1 MSDSSSPG
9 LTRASTSFFQP
20 SADVDGRDKPGHDGL
35 ERSGHKP
42 DASSASAKGSLL
54 LVNSVMGAVAAML
67 VILDAAPARSASD
80 LGEAQFRKNCAMC
93 HSLEPGRNR
102 LGPSL
107 FGVLDRRAGTV
118 AGFNYSSA
126 NKNSGLVWTRE
137 TLDAY
142 LADPQTMVPGT
153 LMVFPGI
160 KNGGD
165 RQALVEFLASQ
176 HD

>member
-1 MSDSSSPG
+1 
-9 LTRASTSFFQP
+9 
-20 SADVDGRDKPGHDGL
+20 
-35 ERSGHKP
+35 
-42 DASSASAKGSLL
+42 
-54 LVNSVMGAVAAML
+54 
-67 VILDAAPARSASD
+67 
-80 LGEAQFRKNCAMC
+80 MC
-93 HSLEPGRNR
+93 HSLEPGRNK

-165 RQALVEFLASQ
+165 WQALVEFLASQ

>member
-1 MSDSSSPG
+1 MTTLSLPPL
-9 LTRASTSFFQP
+9 LTTR
-20 SADVDGRDKPGHDGL
+20 SA
-35 ERSGHKP
+35 
-42 DASSASAKGSLL
+42 LL
-54 LVNSVMGAVAAML
+54 MLWMEYSVIV
-67 VILDAAPARSASD
+67 ARSNS
-80 LGEAQFRKNCAMC
+80 ERT
-93 HSLEPGRNR
+93 
-102 LGPSL
+102 
-107 FGVLDRRAGTV
+107 AGTV